1 MYPQQEQ
8 NIATEKIMKK
18 LMALLCL
25 SPLTAF
31 AAPAEFD
38 IQKLLKPVSKSIL
51 AEGPEASSWCDGIL
65 TPILA

>member
-1 MYPQQEQ
+1 
-8 NIATEKIMKK
+8 MKK
-18 LMALLCL
+18 LIALLCL